1 MPENFRIRFW
11 GVRGS
16 HPAPGKNTI
25 RYGGNTSCVE
35 VRAGRHVLI
44 LDAGTGII
52 PLGQQLAREK
62 QSEAALL
69 LSHLHHDH
77 TQGFP
82 FFAPAYI
89 PGARLHIF
97 GPGAATETLERVLDT
112 NQSAQTFPVGLNEM
126 SATKDIRSLKETD
139 VLTLDSNG
147 LTVNADSSRGSF
159 DFAPP
164 SGTSQDKPE
173 AVTVKIHRSHA
184 HPGSVYVY
192 RIEYH
197 GRALVYAT
205 DTEGYVGG
213 DKRLAT
219 FARGADVLI
228 HDAQYTEE
236 HYYGQLT
243 GVRSTQGFGHST
255 PQMACELAA
264 SAGVGEL
271 VLFHHEP
278 TYTDDTITGMEAHAR
293 TLFPNVRAAYE
304 GLAMNVGV
312 AEPFANSMSVAMKD
326 RVESC

>member
-1 MPENFRIRFW
+1 MSENFTIRFW

-16 HPAPGKNTI
+16 HPAPGKNTV

-35 VRAGRHVLI
+35 VRAGMHVII

-52 PLGQQLAREK
+52 PLGQQLARER
-62 QSEAALL
+62 QSETTLL

-89 PGARLHIF
+89 PGTHLHIY
-97 GPGAATETLERVLDT
+97 GPGAAAETLERVLDT
-112 NQSAQTFPVGLNEM
+112 NQSAQTFPVSLNEM
-126 SATKDIRSLKETD
+126 SAAKDIRSLKETD
-139 VLTLDSNG
+139 VLRLDSNG
-147 LTVNADSSRGSF
+147 LTVNAASSS
-159 DFAPP
+159 
-164 SGTSQDKPE
+164 TLE
-173 AVTVKIHRSHA
+173 AVTVKIHRSYA

-192 RIEYH
+192 RIEYR

-205 DTEGYVGG
+205 DTEGYVGV
-213 DKRLAT
+213 DKRLTA

-228 HDAQYTEE
+228 HDAQYSEE
-236 HYYGQLT
+236 HYYGQSA

-255 PQMACELAA
+255 PRMACELAA
-264 SAGVGEL
+264 SAGARKL

-278 TYTDDTITGMEAHAR
+278 TYTDDMVTGMEARAR
-293 TLFPNVRAAYE
+293 TLFPNVIAAYE
-304 GLAMNVGV
+304 GLAMNVCI
-312 AEPFANSMSVAMKD
+312 AEPFANSMSIVMKD